1 MEFDVC
7 KDVSCANH
15 QGVMVCANGTT
26 PLLRH
31 GKVMVYFDRELGI
44 ESLVFRSSLEIDLAT
59 VTVVLNR
66 AGNVSCSLNSKN
78 TCGITVYNT
87 NVTITPHYPSPPP
100 ALSPGGIVGI
110 VFGGLIVV
118 IVLSVVI
125 GLLCCWGRRRQQ
137 YGIIKNTV

>member
-1 MEFDVC
+1 M
-7 KDVSCANH
+7 
-15 QGVMVCANGTT
+15 
-26 PLLRH
+26 
-31 GKVMVYFDRELGI
+31 
-44 ESLVFRSSLEIDLAT
+44 
-59 VTVVLNR
+59 
-66 AGNVSCSLNSKN
+66 
-78 TCGITVYNT
+78 YNT

-125 GLLCCWGRRRQQ
+125 GLLCCWGRRHQQ

>member
-1 MEFDVC
+1 
-7 KDVSCANH
+7 
-15 QGVMVCANGTT
+15 
-26 PLLRH
+26 
-31 GKVMVYFDRELGI
+31 MVYRDRELDI

-100 ALSPGGIVGI
+100 ALTSGGIGGI
-110 VFGGLIVV
+110 VFGVLFVV
-118 IVLSVVI
+118 IVLLVGI
-125 GLLCCWGRRRQQ
+125 GVLCWWVRRRRQ
-137 YGIIKNTV
+137 YATIKNTV